1 MKLKFS
7 ITFINLRKGL
17 GPKFSLCYV
26 VHIFTVQVVI
36 LFNRQLIK
44 LWKGAQTPWEK
55 LEKVLFF
62 SLSLSKCIV
71 KGRKA
76 CYKETKQQEE
86 NMFLRFH

>member
-1 MKLKFS
+1 MNYGAQIQYNIYKSERDWVQKS
-7 ITFINLRKGL
+7 H
-17 GPKFSLCYV
+17 CV

-62 SLSLSKCIV
+62 LSLKVHCE
-71 KGRKA
+71 RK
-76 CYKETKQQEE
+76 EG
-86 NMFLRFH
+86 ML